1 MDTKKAKILPM
12 LTHLAAPRVAT
23 VQAFFQTTS
32 QNDLLGCYAW
42 CQALS
47 SGLLPILG
55 DFEVSL
61 RNALHRSFS
70 QKYGNVD
77 SLDWMRTRP
86 NPAAD
91 RNPKAKP
98 LPALHRMG
106 SRMQDDIK
114 SAATKVGRR
123 KSVVTQD
130 DIVAALPFGFW
141 EQIINA
147 LDHPSQ
153 PAGMQADILSEV
165 FPYAPDLATCAYAA
179 PAFKYRVVKLLSQI
193 RDVRNR
199 IGHHDAIW
207 AIPEFNRGGIV
218 GFYPRRPRHT
228 VNSLKLLVDSIAW
241 FAAWISPEVAR
252 YMRNSDHWW
261 SFESLLSRQALAVYR
276 TMGGRIG
283 TYELVLR
290 LKSQSSPVS
299 LRSRK
304 PMERKLK
311 QLQRPLHLR
320 QMHY

>member
-1 MDTKKAKILPM
+1 M

-23 VQAFFQTTS
+23 VQTFFQTTS
-32 QNDLLGCYAW
+32 HKDILGCYAW
-42 CQALS
+42 CQAVS

-70 QKYGNVD
+70 QHYGNVD
-77 SLDWMRTRP
+77 SLDWMMTRA
-86 NPAAD
+86 NPAAAH
-91 RNPKAKP
+91 NPKAKP
-98 LPALHRMG
+98 LPALHKMNP
-106 SRMQDDIK
+106 QTQKDIK

-153 PAGMQADILSEV
+153 PAGTQAAILSKV
-165 FPYAPDLATCAYAA
+165 FPNAPDLATCAYGD
-179 PAFKYRVVKLLSQI
+179 PAFKNRVVKLLFQI

-207 AIPEFNRGGIV
+207 GIPEFNREGVV

-228 VNSLKLLVDSIAW
+228 VNSLKLFADNIAW
-241 FAAWISPEVAR
+241 FAGWISPQVTC

-261 SFESLLSRQALAVYR
+261 SFASLLTKQALVVYR

-283 TYELVLR
+283 TYERVLR
-290 LKSQSSPVS
+290 LQLQSEPVS
-299 LRSRK
+299 RRSRK
-304 PMERKLK
+304 PMDRDLRKL
-311 QLQRPLHLR
+311 QQPLHLWR
-320 QMHY
+320 MHY